1 MITNGG
7 STSTLWKQIHA
18 DVLGHEMLPVRG
30 HPGASLGAA
39 VIAAIGVGSLDDWSD
54 AARFVSLEMPFRPD
68 PDRRRVYDEAYA
80 TWRELGSA
88 VTPVSH
94 ALARQNR

>member
-1 MITNGG
+1 MALSGAQKLRAHARRQELARQQWRAAQHEASEAQN
-7 STSTLWKQIHA
+7 STGMQ
-18 DVLGHEMLPVRG
+18 
-30 HPGASLGAA
+30 
-39 VIAAIGVGSLDDWSD
+39 DDWSD